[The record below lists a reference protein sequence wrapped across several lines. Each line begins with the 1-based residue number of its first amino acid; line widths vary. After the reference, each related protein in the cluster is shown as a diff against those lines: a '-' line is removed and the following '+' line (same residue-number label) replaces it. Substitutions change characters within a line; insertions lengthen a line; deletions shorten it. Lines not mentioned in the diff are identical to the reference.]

1 LLHWTGRKA
10 VLNNNADVLVLSG
23 AAMLS
28 AWKFRSVR
36 HAQMV
41 VWRIGWNPLSWLAL
55 VGCLMHMITGRYS
68 VPKLVVLRS
77 SAGIKRRMLACNVRR
92 RKNCYRNSLHFVPHA
107 FGLRGMFERF
117 DRQQVKYAVL
127 RWFEALPNLK
137 PGEDVDILIDDDS
150 LEPALKIMHDFPGVQ
165 QCDIYSPSGL
175 ARSHYRATPYYPA
188 EVAQAILDGTVRHNQ
203 LCAVPGAWEY
213 FHSLAYHAVYHKGYD
228 SHLPETTSAE
238 KRAIKLKHDYSTVL
252 AQQANELGIDA
263 EISLEGLHAYLQQS
277 GWGPPP
283 HMLARL
289 AAACPQSR
297 WLAKLAGRLS
307 AEMHDQ
313 GLAVFVLREEAI
325 RRGFQDKMVDM
336 IRKTGFDIWAVKKLA
351 PEEIRYSAPRT
362 RGGNWG
368 PGPGDFVGGDPAV
381 IVIAYDPQPIAPN
394 WRQRRKFQHRTNAR
408 IFAKEMIRDAVM
420 EESVDAQGCNAL
432 HSSDHAAEAWH
443 LIEVFA
449 PELMMEIH
457 SRLRQIHGLGL
468 GQTISMQ
475 DARSRKTAMPA
486 LSNVPQRRA
495 A

>member
-1 LLHWTGRKA
+1 
-10 VLNNNADVLVLSG
+10 
-23 AAMLS
+23 M
-28 AWKFRSVR
+28 
-36 HAQMV
+36 
-41 VWRIGWNPLSWLAL
+41 
-55 VGCLMHMITGRYS
+55 
-68 VPKLVVLRS
+68 
-77 SAGIKRRMLACNVRR
+77 
-92 RKNCYRNSLHFVPHA
+92 
-107 FGLRGMFERF
+107 
-117 DRQQVKYAVL
+117 
-127 RWFEALPNLK
+127 
-137 PGEDVDILIDDDS
+137 
-150 LEPALKIMHDFPGVQ
+150 
-165 QCDIYSPSGL
+165 
-175 ARSHYRATPYYPA
+175 
-188 EVAQAILDGTVRHNQ
+188 
-203 LCAVPGAWEY
+203 PGAWEY

-228 SHLPETTSAE
+228 SHLPETASAE
-238 KRAIKLKHDYSTVL
+238 KREFKLKHDYSTVL
-252 AQQANELGIDA
+252 AQQANELGIDV

-277 GWGPPP
+277 GWAPPP

-336 IRKTGFDIWAVKKLA
+336 IRKTGFEIWAVKKLS

-381 IVIAYDPQPIAPN
+381 IVIAYDPHPIAPN

-408 IFAKEMIRDAVM
+408 IFAKELIRDAVM

-449 PELMMEIH
+449 PELMAANPQPLAAN
-457 SRLRQIHGLGL
+457 SRAGAGSNHFDGRCPRPENG
-468 GQTISMQ
+468 
-475 DARSRKTAMPA
+475 KTSLIESATRA
-486 LSNVPQRRA
+486 VPPRPQVA
-495 A
+495 AA